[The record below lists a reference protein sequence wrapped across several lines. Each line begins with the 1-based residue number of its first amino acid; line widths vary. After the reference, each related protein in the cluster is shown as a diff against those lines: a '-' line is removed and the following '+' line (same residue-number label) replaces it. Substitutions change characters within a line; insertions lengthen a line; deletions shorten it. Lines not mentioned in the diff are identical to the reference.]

1 MNPPFFG
8 IACQYIPFS
17 SNISNPIALAFRYNI
32 DMNAHLLL
40 LFSAT
45 VLPLICTPGPDML
58 FIASQAVSG
67 GSKAGLRATFGVVL
81 GYGVHSLLVAL
92 GLAAVVAASPVLF
105 EAIRW
110 IGIAYLLFLA
120 YKLIRSAMQS
130 QDIAVSGRKV
140 ENQLSKGFLTA
151 LLNPKGMMIYVA
163 ILPQFMDH
171 QAGNVTLQAISLSL
185 AFMFW
190 CAVVYSILSLT
201 LSRLG
206 GGNLNDKKRRL
217 IDGTAGGMILLA
229 AGFMASAQR

>member
-1 MNPPFFG
+1 MNT
-8 IACQYIPFS
+8 
-17 SNISNPIALAFRYNI
+17 
-32 DMNAHLLL
+32 HLLL

-67 GSKAGLRATFGVVL
+67 GAKAGLRATLGVVL

-110 IGIAYLLFLA
+110 IGIAYLLYLA
-120 YKLIRSAMQS
+120 YTLIRSAMQS
-130 QDIAVSGRKV
+130 HGITVSGRKV

-171 QAGNVTLQAISLSL
+171 QGNVTLQAVTLSL

-190 CAVVYSILSLT
+190 YGVVYTILSLA

-206 GGNLNDKKRRL
+206 GGNLSDKKRRL

>member
-1 MNPPFFG
+1 MNT
-8 IACQYIPFS
+8 
-17 SNISNPIALAFRYNI
+17 
-32 DMNAHLLL
+32 HLLL

-67 GSKAGLRATFGVVL
+67 GVKAGLRATLGVVL

-130 QDIAVSGRKV
+130 HGITVSGRKV

-171 QAGNVTLQAISLSL
+171 QGNVTVQAVTLSV

-190 CAVVYSILSLT
+190 CGLVYSILSAA
-201 LSRLG
+201 LSCLG
-206 GGNLNDKKRRL
+206 GGNLSDRRRRL

-229 AGFMASAQR
+229 AGFMASSQR